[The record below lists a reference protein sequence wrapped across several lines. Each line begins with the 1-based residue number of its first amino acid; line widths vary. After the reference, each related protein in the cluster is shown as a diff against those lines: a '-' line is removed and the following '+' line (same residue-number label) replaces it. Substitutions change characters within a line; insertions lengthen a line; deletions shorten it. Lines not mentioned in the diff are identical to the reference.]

1 MAVEWDSREFDKK
14 LQEFADKG
22 LLEAV
27 QKGLEKACIL
37 VEVSAKE
44 NCPVDDGVLRA
55 SITHD
60 VEGTQGFIGTNVE
73 SAPYVHQG
81 TGIYAVKGDGRKEV
95 PWSYQD
101 AEGKW
106 HTTKGQKPNP
116 FLQKAIDEN
125 QDEVLKQ
132 FEGLL

>member
-1 MAVEWDSREFDKK
+1 MPVKWDSREFDKK

-27 QKGLEKACIL
+27 QKGLEKACVI

-60 VEGTQGFIGTNVE
+60 VEGTEGYIGTNVE
-73 SAPYVHQG
+73 YAPYVHQG

-125 QDEVLKQ
+125 QDKVLKQ